1 MFTSLSFLAFT
12 VCAAAAWRLT
22 HALVF
27 EDGPGRC
34 FARLRDWPAL
44 RGVLGCFY
52 CCSVW
57 AALPW
62 ALWLGNGWIEIAVLS
77 LALSGGAIVI
87 ERLSGGRL
95 PPAALWQEESLSA
108 STPESTHTST
118 TNASD
123 ASRRQKEPDHVLLR
137 P

>member
-1 MFTSLSFLAFT
+1 MFTSMSFLAFT

-34 FARLRDWPAL
+34 LARLRDWAPL

-57 AALPW
+57 TALPL
-62 ALWLGNGWIEIAVLS
+62 ALWLGSGWTEIAVLC
-77 LALSGGAIVI
+77 LALSGSAIVI
-87 ERLSGGRL
+87 ERLSGGRPL
-95 PPAALWQEESLSA
+95 PAALWQEEPPAA
-108 STPESTHTST
+108 STPESRPAD
-118 TNASD
+118 ASD
-123 ASRRQKEPDHVLLR
+123 ASQRHKEPDHVLLR